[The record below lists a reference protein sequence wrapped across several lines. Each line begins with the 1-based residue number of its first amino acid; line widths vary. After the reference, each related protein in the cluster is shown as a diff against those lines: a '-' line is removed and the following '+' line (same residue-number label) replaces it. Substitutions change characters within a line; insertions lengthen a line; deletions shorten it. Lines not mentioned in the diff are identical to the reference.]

1 MMEEWPAEEYL
12 TMPVEA
18 IGSEVMQVTM
28 AAAGS
33 EETMEEVVAAAEML
47 EAMLAAAAEVAVV
60 VEAAEVAAVEDDI
73 VDILITSYDI
83 LIVKNHIQPLI

>member
-1 MMEEWPAEEYL
+1 MMEEWPAGEYL

-33 EETMEEVVAAAEML
+33 EETMEEVVAAAVML
-47 EAMLAAAAEVAVV
+47 EAMLAAAEVAVV

-73 VDILITSYDI
+73 VHILITSYDI

>member
-33 EETMEEVVAAAEML
+33 EETMEEVVAAAVML
-47 EAMLAAAAEVAVV
+47 EAMLAAAEVAVV

>member
-33 EETMEEVVAAAEML
+33 EETMEEVVAAAVML
-47 EAMLAAAAEVAVV
+47 EAMVAAAEVAVV

-83 LIVKNHIQPLI
+83 LVVKNNIQPLI

>member
-33 EETMEEVVAAAEML
+33 EETMEEVVAAAVML
-47 EAMLAAAAEVAVV
+47 EAMVAAAEVAVV